1 MSADG
6 NAVNGSV
13 RPQRGRAVVT
23 GCAGFIGSHLAE
35 RLLALGW
42 EVVGV
47 DCFTEFYD
55 RAIKEENL
63 AGVREHPRFRL
74 AEADLSRDPL
84 EHVVAGA
91 DVIFHLAAQ
100 AGVRDSFGVGFAEYV
115 RHNVLATQRL
125 LEVVTGLP
133 LRRFVYASSSSV
145 YGAEARMPTP
155 EHRPREPRSPY
166 GMTKV
171 STEELAAVYHRE
183 FGVPVVGLRYFT
195 VYGPRQRPDMAFTR
209 FIARAL
215 AGEEI
220 MVYGDGRQTRDF
232 TYVADTVA
240 GTLAAADRGRPGTV
254 YNIGG
259 GTRVSVVGA
268 LEELARILDRPLDV
282 VHLAGMR
289 GDVRSTCADATLA
302 RRELRFTSE
311 TSLRDGLARQVDWLA
326 RTPAGRRW
334 TSSRNGYR
342 RDHRAGT
349 AVVLRG

>member
-1 MSADG
+1 MSIDG
-6 NAVNGSV
+6 AEVDGCLRRSGE
-13 RPQRGRAVVT
+13 QAVVT
-23 GCAGFIGSHLAE
+23 GCAGFIGSHLTE

-42 EVVGV
+42 DVVGV

-55 RAIKEENL
+55 RGIKEENL
-63 AGVREHPRFRL
+63 AGVLEHPRFRL
-74 AEADLSRDPL
+74 VEADLSRDPL

-91 DVIFHLAAQ
+91 DVVFHLAAQ

-155 EHRPREPRSPY
+155 EHRAREPRSPY

-209 FIARAL
+209 FISGAL
-215 AGEEI
+215 AHEKI
-220 MVYGDGRQTRDF
+220 AVYGDGRQTRDF
-232 TYVADTVA
+232 TYVADAVG
-240 GTLAAADRGRPGTV
+240 GTLAAAVRGRPGAV

-268 LEELARILDRPLDV
+268 LEELARILDRPLDIV
-282 VHLAGMR
+282 RLAGMR

-302 RRELRFTSE
+302 RRELRFSCGTSFRE
-311 TSLRDGLARQVDWLA
+311 GLARQVEWLA
-326 RTPAGRRW
+326 GTTIRQPWTPSGSAFRQAA
-334 TSSRNGYR
+334 
-342 RDHRAGT
+342 RAGT
-349 AVVLRG
+349 ALVVRG